1 MRHKVS
7 ILLSVYNGEN
17 YLEEQLLSL
26 VNQDY
31 SNIQIYIRD
40 DGSSDGSSKIIYDY
54 SKRYNFIHVLESKDN
69 LGCAESFLFLLEQVE
84 SDYYF
89 FCDQDDFWLPN
100 KVRDT
105 LSQFCGDKPTLV
117 HSDLRIVSESL
128 EQINESFYSYQ
139 SINCE
144 IASEKKRIIVQN
156 YIVGC
161 TVAINK
167 KLRDLCVSIEFDHS
181 KVAMHDWWMALIAI
195 FFGKVI
201 YLNKKT
207 ILYRQHDKN
216 VLGAPNN
223 TMRRYMH
230 SFISGVGKNRVLNF
244 TEKVSGQASLF
255 ISIYGKFLSKEDM
268 EILRLGSSFNCKLG
282 FFNMMT
288 LMFKHRVF
296 LQGLKRN
303 LAILYVSVVS

>member
-7 ILLSVYNGEN
+7 ILLSVYNGES
-17 YLEEQLLSL
+17 YLEEQLMSL

-31 SNIQIYIRD
+31 GDIHIYIRD
-40 DGSSDGSSKIIYDY
+40 DGSSDSSSTIIADF
-54 SKRYNFIHVLESKDN
+54 SKRYKFIHPLESKDN
-69 LGCAESFLFLLEQVE
+69 LGCAKSFLLLLEQVE

-89 FCDQDDFWLPN
+89 FCDQDDLWLPN
-100 KVRDT
+100 KVSDT
-105 LSQFCGDKPTLV
+105 LAQFCGNEPTLV
-117 HSDLRIVSESL
+117 HSDLMIVSASL

-167 KLRDLCVSIEFDHS
+167 QLRDMCVSVDFDHS
-181 KVAMHDWWMALIAI
+181 KVAMHDWWIALIAI

-207 ILYRQHDKN
+207 IMYRQHDKN

-223 TMRRYMH
+223 TMSRYIH
-230 SFISGVGKNRVLNF
+230 SFISGVGKKRVLSF
-244 TEKVSGQASLF
+244 TDKVSGQASLF
-255 ISIYGKFLSKEDM
+255 MSVYGKFLSKKDA
-268 EILRLGSSFNCKLG
+268 EILKLGSLFNCKLG
-282 FFNMMT
+282 FFNMMK
-288 LMFKHRVF
+288 LMLKHKIY